1 MTLPARQPTISFVA
15 IQTPTGRYPYS
26 KGATPVDKRQ
36 KTSSLER
43 AILKGWKRVFMSQS
57 LSNILL
63 HLVFNTKNR
72 EPLILPELEPD
83 LYA

>member
-1 MTLPARQPTISFVA
+1 
-15 IQTPTGRYPYS
+15 
-26 KGATPVDKRQ
+26 
-36 KTSSLER
+36 
-43 AILKGWKRVFMSQS
+43 MSQS